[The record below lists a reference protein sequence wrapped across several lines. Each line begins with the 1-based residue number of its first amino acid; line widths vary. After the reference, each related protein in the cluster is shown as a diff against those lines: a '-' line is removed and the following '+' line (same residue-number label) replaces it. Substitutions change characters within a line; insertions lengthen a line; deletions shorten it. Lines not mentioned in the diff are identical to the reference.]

1 MHVIS
6 EDPGLDR
13 IGVAVWDV
21 LRFEEIR
28 RELQKLG
35 CEVCDLTQPR
45 ATIPSMPAGRNCSP
59 GGAQ

>member
-1 MHVIS
+1 MTRPPVMRVRRGAP
-6 EDPGLDR
+6 EKR
-13 IGVAVWDV
+13 VQW
-21 LRFEEIR
+21 EIR